1 MLFLFSIPIGCICCW
16 IFFTIHFY
24 FWEHFVFIQL
34 HKFVRWWFVLSLSL
48 FYLHVSIRDFSANAL
63 RLLSTQS
70 SLDLVSV
77 EFKSS
82 FIRLSLSFWLR
93 IMLYHFPV
101 ESKISLG
108 IFFLVVLQYNLVNER
123 LNYEIEFSIENKLLH
138 FFGIHV
144 VVLLT
149 PIILPESLHFF
160 AFHTEQ
166 ELFQETV
173 WMNWNKK
180 KNNLFMCY
188 TECGTRNTA
197 IRYCW
202 NTNVIR
208 LSKWPTRCCCWP
220 RIAAGRSPALAS
232 DDGGSLQAADY
243 SHSCRCGGARAGQPL
258 HRFRHHRT
266 RDGAEGFVTRPAIE
280 PAAADH
286 CWGAGLDVL
295 ELWRV
300 SKRWSCS

>member
-16 IFFTIHFY
+16 IFFTIHFYFY

-160 AFHTEQ
+160 CIPHWTRVIPRNCLN
-166 ELFQETV
+166 EL
-173 WMNWNKK
+173 K
-180 KNNLFMCY
+180 
-188 TECGTRNTA
+188 
-197 IRYCW
+197 
-202 NTNVIR
+202 
-208 LSKWPTRCCCWP
+208 
-220 RIAAGRSPALAS
+220 
-232 DDGGSLQAADY
+232 
-243 SHSCRCGGARAGQPL
+243 
-258 HRFRHHRT
+258 
-266 RDGAEGFVTRPAIE
+266 
-280 PAAADH
+280 
-286 CWGAGLDVL
+286 
-295 ELWRV
+295 
-300 SKRWSCS
+300 